1 MEKLTWNGN
10 CCCYETGFQEH
21 MRSYN
26 GISKVGK
33 NDNRVR
39 IWERGSDWFAV
50 LIASILTRGY
60 SLNTQIF

>member
-26 GISKVGK
+26 GISIVY
-33 NDNRVR
+33 RVR
-39 IWERGSDWFAV
+39 IWERGSDWFAI
-50 LIASILTRGY
+50 LIASILIRGY